1 MEIIQCPNCS
11 ANNIEVLS
19 KGVYKCNDCGSVF
32 TTNDASP
39 KHNVPEKYV
48 SGKSK
53 IAAALFG
60 IFLGSLGIHKFYL
73 GNIGTGI
80 LYLLFCWTAIPGIV
94 GFIEGLVYLCQSDA
108 DFAKKHPAK

>member
-39 KHNVPEKYV
+39 QHNVPEKYV

-60 IFLGSLGIHKFYL
+60 IFLGSLGIYK
-73 GNIGTGI
+73 IRSMT
-80 LYLLFCWTAIPGIV
+80 T
-94 GFIEGLVYLCQSDA
+94 QSHGPKSS
-108 DFAKKHPAK
+108 DFFGA